1 MAATALDIYSSCNRS
16 SSNDFSDLF
25 TGGGELMKALEP
37 FIKGAS
43 SSSPNPPTP
52 FSSSSFTSTPN
63 PFSFST
69 SPTPSNSFSPFSS
82 SSQSDFY
89 TPDFCSTSN
98 TPQMFYPGGSSPNLF
113 GHDEQS
119 GLLGLN
125 QLTQFQIQQIQAQIQ
140 LQQQQQHQFMGLS
153 NSGIDSIQNQYQ
165 QEWTQQYQ
173 PQKTTLSYLSPKSI
187 PMKQQQIGLAKP
199 TKLYRGVRQRH
210 WGKWVAEIRL
220 PKNRTRLWLG
230 TFDTAEEAALAYD
243 SAAYKLRGE
252 FARLNF
258 PHLRHSLE
266 DKKPLNSLVDL
277 KLQAICESLAEQKK
291 QGKKKKKNLDKKKP
305 PSKNHTEEGSS
316 KPHMV
321 VDNRQVS
328 GSQNQGYCKVEETS
342 LSSPIFLESD
352 ESASSLSP
360 SSPESDIKFPDFAHQ
375 RPIWNE
381 SENFNLKKYASWDFD
396 WEAILS

>member
-1 MAATALDIYSSCNRS
+1 MATALDIYSGCNRS

-43 SSSPNPPTP
+43 SSSPDSPSP
-52 FSSSSFTSTPN
+52 FSSSNSSSFSSTPN

-69 SPTPSNSFSPFSS
+69 SPFPSTSFSPFPT
-82 SSQSDFY
+82 SQSDFY
-89 TPDFCSTSN
+89 TPEFCSTSN
-98 TPQMFYPGGSSPNLF
+98 TPQMFYPGGSSPNIF

-125 QLTQFQIQQIQAQIQ
+125 QLTQLQIQQIQVQIH
-140 LQQQQQHQFMGLS
+140 LQQPQQQQHQFMGLS
-153 NSGIDSIQNQYQ
+153 KSGIDSIQNQYQ
-165 QEWTQQYQ
+165 HEWTQQHQ
-173 PQKTTLSYLSPKSI
+173 PQKTSLSYLSPKSI
-187 PMKQQQIGLAKP
+187 PMKQQIGLGKP

-258 PHLRHSLE
+258 PHLPHSH
-266 DKKPLNSLVDL
+266 DDRKPLNSLVDL
-277 KLQAICESLAEQKK
+277 KLQAICESLADQKK
-291 QGKKKKKNLDKKKP
+291 QGRKKTLGKKKL
-305 PSKNHTEEGSS
+305 PSKNQIEEEGSW
-316 KPHMV
+316 KPNMV
-321 VDNRQVS
+321 VENHQTL
-328 GSQNQGYCKVEETS
+328 GFQNHGYCKVEETS
-342 LSSPIFLESD
+342 LSSPMFLESD
-352 ESASSLSP
+352 ESASSLSS
-360 SSPESDIKFPDFAHQ
+360 SSPESDIKFPEFMHQ
-375 RPIWNE
+375 QQ
-381 SENFNLKKYASWDFD
+381 SENVNLKKYPSWDFD